1 MDATVNRA
9 RGVARRFSEFGTQT
23 TKPTIA
29 RVAKPEEKFLPIEVC
44 PGCCDRIGHVR
55 WTNSKLLSAAKIDRC
70 LQSYTNFTPVT
81 NRSAATA
88 GRKVPS
94 GMRLAI

>member
-1 MDATVNRA
+1 MDAIANRV
-9 RGVARRFSEFGTQT
+9 RGVEKRFSGFATRTMKQ
-23 TKPTIA
+23 IIVLA
-29 RVAKPEEKFLPIEVC
+29 AKPEGGFLRIEAC
-44 PGCCDRIGHVR
+44 PGCCDPTGRVR
-55 WTNSKLLSAAKIDRC
+55 WMNSKLLSAAKIDRC